1 MLKDETIAIVGAG
14 NMGQSI
20 LGGLL
25 RNSDLGAS
33 NIRASRRSVAALDE
47 LSARYPGV
55 VTTTNNAEAI
65 SGADV
70 VLLAIKPQN
79 YDQVVKEIGSLVS
92 SETLVI
98 SVLAGIE
105 AETISSSF
113 ASRPPVVRAMPNTPV
128 LVDLG
133 ATAIAAGHGVNG
145 RHLDMAKSIFGAVGS
160 VEVVPEELMDAVTGL
175 SGSGPAYVYMV
186 IEALTDGGVKQG
198 LPRPTAYRLAAQTV
212 LGAARLV
219 IETGKHPAIL
229 RDEVTTPGG
238 TAIAAVADLE
248 SHGLRTMLINAVGT
262 ATRRSKELS
271 RTTRE

>member
-1 MLKDETIAIVGAG
+1 MLKHETIAIVGAG

-25 RNSDLGAS
+25 RNSGIGAS
-33 NIRASRRSVAALDE
+33 QIRASRRSTAALDE
-47 LSARYPGV
+47 LSERYPGV

-65 SGADV
+65 GGTDV

-92 SETLVI
+92 SDTLVI

-105 AETISSSF
+105 SSTISASF

-133 ATAIAAGHGVNG
+133 ATAIAAGLGVNG
-145 RHLDMAKSIFGAVGS
+145 RHLETAKAIFGAVGT

-198 LPRPTAYRLAAQTV
+198 LPRPAALRLAAQTV

>member
-33 NIRASRRSVAALDE
+33 NIRASRRSAAALDE

-128 LVDLG
+128 RGDLG
-133 ATAIAAGHGVNG
+133 ATATAAGPGV
-145 RHLDMAKSIFGAVGS
+145 
-160 VEVVPEELMDAVTGL
+160 
-175 SGSGPAYVYMV
+175 
-186 IEALTDGGVKQG
+186 DGGA
-198 LPRPTAYRLAAQTV
+198 PDTAEAIFREGRSG
-212 LGAARLV
+212 GA
-219 IETGKHPAIL
+219 
-229 RDEVTTPGG
+229 
-238 TAIAAVADLE
+238 
-248 SHGLRTMLINAVGT
+248 
-262 ATRRSKELS
+262 
-271 RTTRE
+271 